1 MANLTGEGFNDYVRK
16 QINHRQEIH
25 GKKENRSIREI
36 GYLNSKTAWVK
47 VASSVSI
54 STKGED
60 SDLSKLRLKN
70 LDISGI
76 SAGMDLAKNFVLF
89 NGVSRLDGNTLIQ
102 KSGISNSNSSNV
114 KNNFAYG
121 IGGLDFGQQPMPGI
135 IDLNVQAI
143 NRGSLKK
150 ATLTVKAYNSDQ
162 LKIID
167 LLYLRMG
174 YTLLVEYGNSHYL
187 NDKGKVKPMGSTL
200 VEESFFG
207 DKLSA
212 KSYIGLLPEIEKK
225 RFEYSGN
232 YDGFFGR
239 ITNFSWN
246 FNADGSYDIKIHL
259 YSIGDVIESLKLN
272 QINTTS
278 LLAQFNAK
286 VPELQA
292 ALSKQLKDKTIE
304 ETREKLKNRL
314 RKKNKLFSYLDD
326 IREFYKVATNA
337 VTFTAEEAKVINEA
351 FEQQTI
357 EQIQIDLYENDKDTT
372 NSPVDAINRQT
383 FQYNQDYERSELIED
398 APPGLENTITNLK
411 NASYG
416 EIPSNISNPSN
427 IDVSGNSQNTTS
439 FLTPTTLNNINK
451 LFNSKPSTPGVL
463 SPPPTV
469 LNNPTES
476 DFVEDT
482 VTLRWNFENYEV
494 KLLKYKPEFFTTD
507 EYIVNS
513 LPIKPFSNIE
523 TSPITYWTDKQLRYF
538 EFKEFEGYLKYTFD
552 PTKPLVNFPE
562 NNDVNMP
569 PFPSILDRKIATKN
583 NTSIVQERQKIRVK
597 KGNELDVEESQ
608 LFNGEISFNSEVT
621 MTQRDFINGV
631 VKPPL
636 PLGKIINRLDGWA
649 SQNLYNTIATYA
661 DHFYC
666 NKYNPTTN
674 KYFIRLGTLLGF
686 IEKRVLYK
694 VKNGSDKEGTTL
706 FKIDT
711 DVDSNIMY
719 TLPNHYSLDP
729 SIAIVNVGIK
739 GIKHST
745 QTFEG
750 LEPFQN
756 DKPYYGK
763 IMNIYLS
770 HSYVEQEM
778 TSNTDQNNSLILFDF
793 LNSICQQLNIIFGGI
808 NNLHPSIDETTNCV
822 KIYDDSPI
830 PNIEEIADILKE
842 SNPSKYKFK
851 PSGSI
856 QWNCNTLPD
865 TTIDYKLLLY
875 GYRGLNEESNFVN
888 NVSMKTEVTK
898 DMATMLSIGATSAGY
913 VVGEESTAFSKWNY
927 GIEDRYYQKY
937 LDAEMAN
944 EVEAKAAIKETI
956 TEENNEI
963 KRSYASNLFNN
974 FEFSQPAYYNGV
986 SVRIETID
994 ADPND
999 DESKPTTQT
1008 IIEPGGGI
1016 LLPEKMEENISAGTE
1031 FYRYLI
1037 SSASIAS
1044 KSTLPVGSPQGF
1056 LPISMEVDLDGIS
1069 GMKIYQKIEVDNAF
1083 LPNNYP
1089 DNMNFLIKG
1098 VSHTIS
1104 GNHWKTSLST
1114 LATSQLSGE
1123 KVIIENFDLNMV
1135 NLEQYFRP
1143 SLKETNPHKG
1153 STIVGNFKTN
1163 TYPLIVRDQAQKDK
1177 YKEVYGDLL
1186 GEDFNNFVIRKGIG
1200 NPDSYAEKFQNY
1212 LVKVQPTAADTR
1224 IVLKGGV
1231 GNNESSQNQLGNG
1244 ADISE
1249 DLYAALLKF
1258 WKVLGRVDKKYYPIV
1273 IVGGNDAFHH
1283 GPTLTPSSPYPTGN
1297 VLPITT
1303 THTRGLAIDIRQPH
1317 PYNGNSFNAA
1327 RNKALQSALVESGF
1341 SGVLWHNPPHI
1352 HTNISVLPSNNNTN
1366 LFPTRIKQF

>member
-54 STKGED
+54 STDGEA

-76 SAGMDLAKNFVLF
+76 SGEMDLAKNFVLF

-102 KSGISNSNSSNV
+102 KSGISNLNSSNV

-121 IGGLDFGQQPMPGI
+121 IGGNEFGQQPMPGI

-187 NDKGKVKPMGSTL
+187 DNKGKVKPMGSTL

-286 VPELQA
+286 GPELQA
-292 ALSKQLKDKTIE
+292 ALSKQLGDKGVE
-304 ETREKLKNRL
+304 QTRTRLEKRL

-326 IREFYKVATNA
+326 IREFCKIATNP

-351 FEQQTI
+351 FKQQTI
-357 EQIQIDLYENDKDTT
+357 EQIQVDLYENDKDTT
-372 NSPVDAINRQT
+372 NSPVDVINQQT
-383 FQYNQDYERSELIED
+383 FQYIEEQNLGDNIKALEELGFDPNQTSPI
-398 APPGLENTITNLK
+398 
-411 NASYG
+411 
-416 EIPSNISNPSN
+416 EIPSNISNLVN
-427 IDVSGNSQNTTS
+427 LDVSGNSQNVTLPLS
-439 FLTPTTLNNINK
+439 PTTP
-451 LFNSKPSTPGVL
+451 SKPGVL

-469 LNNPTES
+469 LNKPTES

-538 EFKEFEGYLKYTFD
+538 EFKEFKPYSKYIFD
-552 PTKPLVNFPE
+552 PTKPLVNLPE

-569 PFPSILDRKIATKN
+569 PYPSILDRKIATKN
-583 NTSIVQERQKIRVK
+583 NTSIFQERQKIRVK
-597 KGNELDVEESQ
+597 KGNEMDVEESQ

-621 MTQRDFINGV
+621 MTQKTLKGG

-649 SQNLYNTIATYA
+649 SQNLYNSIATYA

-694 VKNGSDKEGTTL
+694 VRNGSDKKGTTL

-729 SIAIVNVGIK
+729 SIAIVNVGVK
-739 GIKHST
+739 GIFSST

-822 KIYDDSPI
+822 KIYDDTPI
-830 PNIEEIADILKE
+830 PHIEEIAEKLKE

-927 GIEDRYYQKY
+927 GMEDRFYQKY
-937 LDAEMAN
+937 LDAEMEN
-944 EVEAKAAIKETI
+944 EIEAQEAIAKDI
-956 TEENNEI
+956 AEENKEI
-963 KRSYASNLFNN
+963 VRSYASNLFNN

-994 ADPND
+994 ADPDD
-999 DESKPTTQT
+999 DESKPTTET

-1044 KSTLPVGSPQGF
+1044 KSTLPIGSPQGF

-1123 KVIIENFDLNMV
+1123 KVIIENFDFELAD
-1135 NLEQYFRP
+1135 LEQYFKP
-1143 SLKETNPHKG
+1143 SLKESNPHKG

-1163 TYPLIVRDQAQKDK
+1163 GYPLIVRDKAQIDK
-1177 YKEVYGDLL
+1177 YMEIYGDML
-1186 GEDFNNFVIRKGIG
+1186 GEDFDNFVIRKGIG
-1200 NPDSYAEKFQNY
+1200 NPDSYAEQFQNY
-1212 LVKVQPTAADTR
+1212 LVKVQTTASDTR

-1231 GNNESSQNQLGNG
+1231 GNSESNVNQLGNG
-1244 ADISE
+1244 ADISK

-1258 WKVLGRVDKKYYPIV
+1258 WRVLGRESFDKKYYPIV
-1273 IVGGNDAFHH
+1273 ITGGNDAFHH

-1297 VLPITT
+1297 VLPINT
-1303 THTRGLAIDIRQPH
+1303 THTRGLGIDIRQPD
-1317 PYNGNSFNAA
+1317 PRSSSFNAA
-1327 RNKALQSALVESGF
+1327 RNKAIQSALIESGF

-1352 HTNISVLPSNNNTN
+1352 HTNISVLPSNNTN
-1366 LFPTRIKQF
+1366 YFPRASSNK

>member
-54 STKGED
+54 STNGED

-76 SAGMDLAKNFVLF
+76 SGEMDLAKNFVLF
-89 NGVSRLDGNTLIQ
+89 NGVSRLKGNTLIQ

-121 IGGLDFGQQPMPGI
+121 IGGNDFGQQPMPGI
-135 IDLNVQAI
+135 LDLNVQAI

-225 RFEYSGN
+225 RLEYCGN

-246 FNADGSYDIKIHL
+246 FNADGSYDIKIYL

-286 VPELQA
+286 GPELQA
-292 ALSKQLKDKTIE
+292 ALSKQLGDKSIE
-304 ETREKLKNRL
+304 ETRTRLENRL

-326 IREFYKVATNA
+326 IREFYKIATNP

-351 FEQQTI
+351 FQQQTI
-357 EQIQIDLYENDKDTT
+357 EQIQVDLYENDKDTT
-372 NSPVDAINRQT
+372 ISPVDAIDQQT
-383 FQYNQDYERSELIED
+383 FQYTEEQNLSASIAN
-398 APPGLENTITNLK
+398 APEGFDMNNFI
-411 NASYG
+411 NAPI
-416 EIPSNISNPSN
+416 EIPSNISNLVN
-427 IDVSGNSQNTTS
+427 IDVSGNSQNVT
-439 FLTPTTLNNINK
+439 LPLAPTTP
-451 LFNSKPSTPGVL
+451 SKPGVL

-469 LNNPTES
+469 LNKPTES

-538 EFKEFEGYLKYTFD
+538 EFKEFKPYSKYIFD
-552 PTKPLVNFPE
+552 PTKPLVNLPE

-569 PFPSILDRKIATKN
+569 PYPSILDRKIATKN
-583 NTSIVQERQKIRVK
+583 NTSIFQERQKIRVK

-621 MTQRDFINGV
+621 MTQKTLKGG

-649 SQNLYNTIATYA
+649 SQNLYNSIATYA

-666 NKYNPTTN
+666 NKYNPTHN

-694 VKNGSDKEGTTL
+694 VRNGSDEKGTTL

-739 GIKHST
+739 GINSAI

-822 KIYDDSPI
+822 KIYDDTPI
-830 PNIEEIADILKE
+830 PNIEEIAEILKE

-851 PSGSI
+851 TSGSI

-927 GIEDRYYQKY
+927 GMEDRFYQKY
-937 LDAEMAN
+937 LDAEMEN
-944 EVEAKAAIKETI
+944 EIEAKASIAKEQN
-956 TEENNEI
+956 EANNEI

-974 FEFSQPAYYNGV
+974 FESSQPAYYNGV

-994 ADPND
+994 ADPDD
-999 DESKPTTQT
+999 DESKPTTET

-1044 KSTLPVGSPQGF
+1044 KSSLPIGSPQGF

-1123 KVIIENFDLNMV
+1123 KVIIENFDYDTAD
-1135 NLEQYFRP
+1135 LEQYFKP
-1143 SLKETNPHKG
+1143 SLKESNPHKG

-1163 TYPLIVRDQAQKDK
+1163 GYPLIVRNQTQIDK

-1186 GEDFNNFVIRKGIG
+1186 GEDFDNFVIRKGIG
-1200 NPDSYAEKFQNY
+1200 NPDSYAEQFQNY
-1212 LVKVQPTAADTR
+1212 LVKVQTTSSDTR
-1224 IVLKGGV
+1224 IILKGGV
-1231 GNNESSQNQLGNG
+1231 GNSESSENQLGNG
-1244 ADISE
+1244 ADISK
-1249 DLYAALLKF
+1249 DLYDALIKF
-1258 WKVLGRVDKKYYPIV
+1258 HNVLGREEFKKYYPIV

-1283 GPTLTPSSPYPTGN
+1283 GPTLTPSSKYPTAN
-1297 VLPITT
+1297 VLPINT
-1303 THTRGLAIDIRQPH
+1303 THTRGLAIDIRQPD
-1317 PYNGNSFNAA
+1317 PRSSSFNAA
-1327 RNKALQSALVESGF
+1327 RNKALQSALIESGF

-1352 HTNISVLPSNNNTN
+1352 HTNISVLS
-1366 LFPTRIKQF
+1366 KQFTQQSSKTNSYYNFPPASGGKI